1 MKCVVRSLCAR
12 MMVVVCM
19 ALAVAAG
26 PASAQN
32 AATGTVEGVVLD
44 SSGGVLPGVSV
55 LVRNMDTNVAR
66 EMTTDE
72 QGRFRAA
79 ALQPGRYEVSATLS
93 GFSVRARPDIQVS
106 VGQTIPVDLEAQPA
120 GVTESVSVTT
130 DAPLVDTTRT
140 DVSTVIGQDTI
151 RNLPIN
157 GRRWDNFVLLSPGV
171 SNDGN
176 FGLVSYRGIS
186 GLYNNNMVDGV
197 DNNQAFF
204 SEARGR
210 TRAVYSIGSASIKEF
225 QVGISNMSAEFGRA
239 AGGTVNAVTK
249 SGTNSISGEGFYFLR
264 DKAFQ
269 SKDPFIPPTATDP
282 RQVWDGL
289 DERRQQ
295 FGAVVGG
302 PISRDKVFFFGSYD
316 QQVRNFPPFVSTSQS
331 TFYNTCTAS
340 AANCA
345 ATTAYYRSLEVTS
358 EREANN
364 KVGLVKIDW
373 AASAANNFT
382 FSYNGQRWNSPN
394 GINTQAVLFLANSGN
409 GSDIVKTDFA
419 VGNWNSI
426 ISQKWLNE
434 FRLQIGRDYEEQ
446 TPNAP
451 GPSTGATGGITF
463 GMPNFLPRPKYPY
476 EQRYQFL
483 DSVTFYSGQHTIKS
497 GFDIN
502 FVKEAIQSLFQGGGV
517 YSYSNLTGIATDCP
531 AEATGCVPGGGRTY
545 STYGQAFDLNGLG
558 GALEFNTTTYAA
570 YVQDMWRLND
580 RLLLSLGLRY
590 DYQQLPQPGTV
601 ESGGVVFAGNP
612 AVPETTQF
620 NQDKKNW
627 APRLGV
633 TYDLGARHD
642 TVLRASYGIFYGLTS
657 NSALYSAFLNNGINL
672 VTYSFTPTTAGAPI
686 YPSVLNAPPTGV
698 AGTRPDIQ
706 HLSTDL
712 VRPRVHSTDVAVE
725 RRLGRDI
732 TMTVSYLNS
741 RGRKLPYFRDINF
754 PVANSTVNYVLEGG
768 GALGAF
774 PLYRGTRPNTNFG
787 RITVMESTVDTDYNA
802 LVLEVR
808 KRFSRGLLFN
818 ANYTLAKAEDNGQTS
833 TTFFS
838 NNQAYDGPTARS
850 NGVDSVMVP
859 SNNDR
864 RHRFVTSFHYQP
876 EYLWGIGVGGILTLE
891 SGLPQTQRISGT
903 LSAAVGSVFS
913 STTNGTGGSTVVPW
927 VGFNSDRQTGRNT
940 FDVRAAK
947 EVRIGSARAQVLWE
961 VFNLF
966 NTENYGT
973 FGDTAFGVVSSSY
986 DAATNAATVVVRP
999 DAGYLVP
1006 RTANSNFWGMRD
1018 MQLGLRLTF

>member
-12 MMVVVCM
+12 TIVVLCM
-19 ALAVAAG
+19 ALTVVAG
-26 PASAQN
+26 PAWAQS
-32 AATGTVEGVVLD
+32 AATGTVEGVVTD

-66 EMTTDE
+66 EMTTDT
-72 QGRFRAA
+72 QGRYRAA
-79 ALQPGRYEVSATLS
+79 ALQPGRYEVSATLV
-93 GFSVRARPDIQVS
+93 GFSVRSRPDIQVS
-106 VGQTIPVDLEAQPA
+106 VGQVAPVDLQAQPA
-120 GVTESVSVTT
+120 GVTETVSVTT

-140 DVSTVIGQDTI
+140 DVSTVIGQDSI
-151 RNLPIN
+151 RNLPVN
-157 GRRWDNFVLLSPGV
+157 GRRWDHFVLLTPGV

-210 TRAVYSIGSASIKEF
+210 TRAVYSISSASIKEF

-249 SGTNSISGEGFYFLR
+249 SGTNSMSGEGFYFLR

-269 SKDPFIPPTATDP
+269 SKDPFIP
-282 RQVWDGL
+282 QNVWDAI

-295 FGAVVGG
+295 FGLVVGG
-302 PISRDKVFFFGSYD
+302 PISRDKLFFFGSYD
-316 QQVRNFPPFVSTSQS
+316 QQVRNFPPFVNTANA
-331 TFYNTCTAS
+331 TFYDTCTAS
-340 AANCA
+340 TANCTA
-345 ATTAYYRSLEVTS
+345 ARALYHSFEVAS

-364 KVGLVKIDW
+364 KVSLVKIDW
-373 AASAANNFT
+373 AANPANNFT

-394 GINTQAVLFLANSGN
+394 GINTGAVLTLAESGN

-419 VGNWNSI
+419 VANWNSI

-451 GPSTGATGGITF
+451 GPSTGVTGGISF

-483 DSVTFYSGQHTIKS
+483 DSVTFYSGAHTIKS

-502 FVKEAIQSLFQGGGV
+502 FVKEALQNLFQGGGV
-517 YSYSNLTGIATDCP
+517 YAYSSLTNISTDCP
-531 AEATGCVPGGGRTY
+531 AGATGCTPGGGRTY
-545 STYGQAFDLNGLG
+545 TSFNQAFDLNGLA
-558 GALEFNTTTYAA
+558 GALEFNSTTYAA

-580 RLLLSLGLRY
+580 RLLVNLGLRY
-590 DYQQLPQPGTV
+590 DYQKLPQPGSV
-601 ESGGVVFAGNP
+601 ESGGVTFAGNP
-612 AVPETTQF
+612 AVPQTTEF

-657 NSALYSAFLNNGINL
+657 NSAVSNALLNNGINL
-672 VTYSFTPTTAGAPI
+672 VTYTFTPTTAGAPI
-686 YPSVLNAPPTGV
+686 YPNVLSAPPVGAV
-698 AGTRPDIQ
+698 GTRPDIQ
-706 HLSTDL
+706 YLSPDL
-712 VRPRVHSTDVAVE
+712 VRPRVHSTDVAIE
-725 RRLGRDI
+725 RRLASDI

-741 RGRKLPYFRDINF
+741 RGRNLPYFRDINF
-754 PVANSTVNYVLEGG
+754 PVASSTVNYVQEGQTQS
-768 GALGAF
+768 LGSF
-774 PLYRGTRPNTNFG
+774 PLYRGTRPNTSFG

-802 LVLEVR
+802 LVLELR
-808 KRFSRGLLFN
+808 KRFSRGLLFD
-818 ANYTLAKAEDNGQTS
+818 ANYTLAKSEDNGQTS
-833 TTFFS
+833 ATFFS
-838 NNQAYDGPTARS
+838 SNQSYDGPTARANS
-850 NGVDSVMVP
+850 VDSVLNP
-859 SNNDR
+859 SNSDR
-864 RHRFVTSFHYQP
+864 RHRFVASFHFQP
-876 EYLWGIGVGGILTLE
+876 QYLWGIGVGGILTLE
-891 SGLPQTQRISGT
+891 SGLPITQTISGSLLGT
-903 LSAAVGSVFS
+903 VGSVLS
-913 STTNGTGGSTVVPW
+913 TTTNGTGGSTVVPW
-927 VGFNSDRQTGRNT
+927 VGFNSDRQTGRKT
-940 FDVRAAK
+940 FDMRVAK
-947 EVRIGSARAQVLWE
+947 EVRIGNARAQVLWE
-961 VFNLF
+961 VFNVF
-966 NTENYGT
+966 NTENYAT
-973 FGDTAFGVVSSSY
+973 FSSQAFDVVTSAY
-986 DAATNAATVVVRP
+986 DAAANVATVVVRP
-999 DAGYLVP
+999 NTGYLGP
-1006 RTANSNFWGMRD
+1006 RTASSNFWAMRD